1 MKSGI
6 CGLLIP
12 AAGCM
17 MFLSTCGGGGD
28 TVEGEEEILLTFR
41 NESLTREEV
50 VDKIPVAITYEDSIA
65 LFQEIVDNWIAS
77 KVIAEFAETQLPD
90 IDEIDRKVDAY
101 RRRLIVTE
109 YLQEMKE
116 GKKLTVSDDSIRRF
130 YDIHQS
136 EMLTERP
143 LIKGIYLKIPS
154 SSTRLD
160 EVRRL
165 IFNGGDASID
175 RLETDYASEVVQYDY
190 FANAWVDWQTVADLI
205 PYRFYDPDAFLES
218 TRNFETSYNGS
229 TYFLKVTE
237 YLPSGSQ
244 QPFEFA
250 KERIASLMMQSKMSL
265 YEKSLI
271 SSLVKKAVDSGTLQG
286 AAYDPVKRKMKTFDL
301 NKENNKRKNE

>member
-1 MKSGI
+1 MRSGK
-6 CGLLIP
+6 CRLFSLALLCAMILP
-12 AAGCM
+12 A
-17 MFLSTCGGGGD
+17 CGGGGD
-28 TVEGEEEILLTFR
+28 ADEGSEEILLTFR
-41 NESLTREEV
+41 DESLTREEV
-50 VDKIPVAITYEDSIA
+50 VDKIPVAISYEDSIA

-101 RRRLIVTE
+101 RRRLIVAE

-130 YDIHQS
+130 YDIHRS

-165 IFNGGDASID
+165 VFDGGDASID
-175 RLETDYASEVVQYDY
+175 RLETDYAAEAVQYDY

-237 YLPSGSQ
+237 YLPSGSE

-250 KERIASLMMQSKMSL
+250 KERIASLMMQSKMAL
-265 YEKSLI
+265 FEE
-271 SSLVKKAVDSGTLQG
+271 SSGSSMGKK
-286 AAYDPVKRKMKTFDL
+286 
-301 NKENNKRKNE
+301 